1 MGYERLFV
9 LSSWKVRDPKRS
21 VAALTERLLK
31 PNNCCWQR
39 MGGRWFLEAAFWSG
53 SCIKYWP
60 NRNQGSVETWLQANK
75 RAQQRKTLGKR
86 RLPQEENAQSHI
98 CQNPYGPR
106 WGKKLR
112 RLPKRVES
120 PAAEAEKIALLMTC
134 DIRIGTSGYHYKHWR
149 GPFYPAEISPNEML
163 AFYSQ
168 KFDTVELNN
177 SFYRLPTEVA
187 FDNWRQSTPA
197 DFVFAV
203 KASRFLTHQ
212 KKLKDPESALQN
224 FLPRASR
231 LSTKLGPLL
240 FQLPPR
246 WQVNPGRLEGLL
258 EALPRDLR
266 CTFEFRDLSWIRPDI
281 NKLLSRFG
289 AAFCI
294 YELAGYHSPLTV
306 TADFAY
312 VRLHGPGLG
321 KYQESYSTGRLRR
334 WSKQVED
341 WAKDLASIYIYF
353 DNDQAGYAARN
364 ASELKRL
371 VSGKDG
377 RGEKKHV
384 A

>member
-1 MGYERLFV
+1 METWRQQSNG
-9 LSSWKVRDPKRS
+9 KRQGKIS
-21 VAALTERLLK
+21 RRRRLLQK
-31 PNNCCWQR
+31 
-39 MGGRWFLEAAFWSG
+39 
-53 SCIKYWP
+53 
-60 NRNQGSVETWLQANK
+60 
-75 RAQQRKTLGKR
+75 
-86 RLPQEENAQSHI
+86 ENAQSHV
-98 CQNPYGPR
+98 CQNPYGPH
-106 WGKKLR
+106 WGSKPRQWL
-112 RLPKRVES
+112 KRVKS
-120 PAAEAEKIALLMTC
+120 PAVEAETIALLMTC

-149 GPFYPAEISPNEML
+149 GPFYPTGISPDEML
-163 AFYSQ
+163 EYYSQ
-168 KFDTVELNN
+168 QFDTVELNN
-177 SFYRLPTEVA
+177 SFYRLPTESA

-197 DFVFAV
+197 NFVFAV

-224 FLPRASR
+224 LLPRASR

-266 CTFEFRDLSWIRPDI
+266 CTFEFRDLSWIQPDI
-281 NKLLSRFG
+281 NRLLARFG

-294 YELAGYHSPLTV
+294 YELGGYQSPMTV

-364 ASELKRL
+364 ALELKRL
-371 VSGKDG
+371 VNGKNS
-377 RGEKKHV
+377 RAETYV

>member
-1 MGYERLFV
+1 M
-9 LSSWKVRDPKRS
+9 
-21 VAALTERLLK
+21 
-31 PNNCCWQR
+31 
-39 MGGRWFLEAAFWSG
+39 
-53 SCIKYWP
+53 
-60 NRNQGSVETWLQANK
+60 LQ
-75 RAQQRKTLGKR
+75 
-86 RLPQEENAQSHI
+86 
-98 CQNPYGPR
+98 
-106 WGKKLR
+106 
-112 RLPKRVES
+112 
-120 PAAEAEKIALLMTC
+120 
-134 DIRIGTSGYHYKHWR
+134 
-149 GPFYPAEISPNEML
+149 
-163 AFYSQ
+163 FYSQ
-168 KFDTVELNN
+168 QFDTVELNN
-177 SFYRLPTEVA
+177 SFYRLPTEAA

-197 DFVFAV
+197 NFVFAM

-246 WQVNPGRLEGLL
+246 WRVNPARLEGLL

-266 CTFEFRDLSWIRPDI
+266 CAFEFRDLSWIQPDI
-281 NKLLSRFG
+281 NKLLARFG

-306 TADFAY
+306 TAEFAY

-364 ASELKRL
+364 ALELKRL
-371 VSGKDG
+371 VNGKNS
-377 RGEKKHV
+377 RAEKIY
-384 A
+384 AA